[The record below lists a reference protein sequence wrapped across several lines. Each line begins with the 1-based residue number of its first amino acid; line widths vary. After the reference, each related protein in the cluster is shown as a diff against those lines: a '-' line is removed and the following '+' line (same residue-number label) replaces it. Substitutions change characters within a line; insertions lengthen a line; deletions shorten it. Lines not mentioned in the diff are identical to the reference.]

1 MIIKNVDILQNLF
14 ASDRHYE
21 LKNRETNDIILLKLI
36 LTENVNDFSRNGDK
50 RIKKSIER

>member
-1 MIIKNVDILQNLF
+1 MIIKIVDILQILF
-14 ASDRHYE
+14 TSDRCYE
-21 LKNRETNDIILLKLI
+21 LKNREINDIILLKLI

>member
-21 LKNRETNDIILLKLI
+21 LKNREINDIILLELI

>member
-14 ASDRHYE
+14 ASDRHYD
-21 LKNRETNDIILLKLI
+21 LKIYEINDIISLKLI
-36 LTENVNDFSRNGDK
+36 LTEYVNDFSRNGDK